1 MKSTEG
7 KTPRVF
13 LDTNILIDYVLFR
26 GEEAPAAEYIFESA
40 MNSVISIYIAAH
52 SLTNLY
58 YSVRKDL
65 TPAERDLTLLNLCA
79 ICNVMPITAENIEK
93 AITANYTRDVEDSLQ
108 IQCAL
113 DADCEYFVTRD
124 NELFKKSPVE
134 TLLPHELTKE
144 LSL

>member
-1 MKSTEG
+1 MKNTVD
-7 KTPRVF
+7 KTKVF

-26 GEEAPAAEYIFESA
+26 GEEALAAEHIFNSA
-40 MNSVISIYIAAH
+40 MDSAITIYIAAH

-65 TPAERDLTLLNLCA
+65 SLEERDLTLLNLCA
-79 ICNVMPITAENIEK
+79 ICNVLPITGENIEK
-93 AITANYTRDVEDSLQ
+93 AITAKYSQDVEDSLQ

-113 DADCEYFVTRD
+113 NADCDYFVTRD
-124 NELFKKSPVE
+124 RELFKKSPLK
-134 TLLPHELTKE
+134 TLLPHELIKE